1 MSTYKSIFGQKIK
14 KVSADPSNPI
24 EGQMWYNSSLGSL
37 KVQQF
42 VSASWASGGN
52 MNTARRGNPNP
63 AGIQTAG
70 LAIGGFVPPYSAL
83 TENYNGSSWTET
95 GDSVSY
101 THLRAHE
108 T

>member
-1 MSTYKSIFGQKIK
+1 MATYSNTKGFTVQTLSTDTAASQAAG
-14 KVSADPSNPI
+14 
-24 EGQMWYNSSLGSL
+24 G
-37 KVQQF
+37 
-42 VSASWASGGN
+42 SWATGGS

-95 GDSVSY
+95 GDLNTARS
-101 THLRAHE
+101 H
-108 T
+108 